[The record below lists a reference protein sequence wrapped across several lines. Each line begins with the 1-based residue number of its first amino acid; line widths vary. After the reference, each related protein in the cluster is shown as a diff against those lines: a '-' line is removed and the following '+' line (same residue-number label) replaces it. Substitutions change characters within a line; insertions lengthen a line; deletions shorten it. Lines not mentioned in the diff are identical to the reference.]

1 MVRESRQIIM
11 IGAENGALKNGKVGG
26 LADVIRDLPNA
37 LGRAGWSVTVIT
49 PSYGFLHT
57 VNPSKPVCT
66 VTFPFA
72 GTDHRGLFLEVQ
84 AMKPQENV
92 RHLVFEHPQIRG
104 NPIYSADLPD
114 QPFASDATKYAL
126 FCSAVGQFVLSCDD
140 ASVIHL
146 HDWHTATLF
155 LLRERHPSFS
165 RLKNYRIVFTIHNLS
180 YQGSRPLRGKHA
192 TVEEWFPELFTDTAW
207 MDKWADE
214 RYKAPTFTPMAA
226 GITHA
231 DMLNTVSHSYA
242 EEILLPSDP
251 KTGFHGGEGL
261 EKLLQEAKRERRLTG
276 ILNGIEYPG
285 DRIDHRV
292 PFSKLFDIIH
302 AEVLA
307 WNETLAPPP
316 PESIIER
323 ILHMRSRSAG
333 LLLTSVTRVSEQKIR
348 LLFERGSA
356 GKTAIDMILDIL
368 NRYNGFFILIG
379 NGDPK
384 YERLLEQC
392 AAVNNRFLY
401 LKLYSDIIAQA
412 LYANGTLFLMPSSF
426 EPCGI
431 TQMIAMRDGQPC
443 IVHATGGL
451 KDTVIDGVN
460 GFQFKG
466 GTIKEQVD
474 DLLAATK
481 RALKVY
487 SSDKDQWQKICTE
500 ARRVRFD
507 WEASARR
514 YIKEVYSPL

>member
-11 IGAENGALKNGKVGG
+11 IGAENGALKDGKIGG

-49 PSYGFLHT
+49 PAYGFLHT
-57 VNPSKPVCT
+57 VNPSKPVGT
-66 VTFPFA
+66 ITFPFS
-72 GTDHRGLFLEVQ
+72 GTDHSGLFFEVQ
-84 AMKPQENV
+84 ATKPQENV
-92 RHLVFEHPQIRG
+92 RHLVFEHAQIRG
-104 NPIYSADLPD
+104 NPIYSADPPD

-140 ASVIHL
+140 SSVIHL

-155 LLRERHPSFS
+155 FLRDRHPSFS
-165 RLKNYRIVFTIHNLS
+165 GLKNYRIVFTIHNLS
-180 YQGSRPLRGKHA
+180 YQGSRPMRGNHA
-192 TVEEWFPELFTDTAW
+192 TVEKWFPQLFTDTAW
-207 MDKWADE
+207 MDKWIDH

-226 GITHA
+226 AIEHA
-231 DMLNTVSHSYA
+231 DMLNTVSPTYA
-242 EEILLPSDP
+242 EEILTPSDTE
-251 KTGFHGGEGL
+251 KGFHGGEGL
-261 EKLLQEAKRERRLTG
+261 EKLLQKAKREHRLTG
-276 ILNGIEYPG
+276 ILNGIEYPS

-292 PFSKLFDIIH
+292 PFSKLLDIIQ

-307 WNETLAPPP
+307 SNEAHAPAL

-323 ILHMRSRSAG
+323 ILHMRSQPAG

-348 LLFERGSA
+348 LLFERGTA
-356 GKTAIDMILDIL
+356 GKSAIDMILNTLD
-368 NRYNGFFILIG
+368 RYNGFFILIG

-392 AAVNNRFLY
+392 AAANNRFLY

-412 LYANGTLFLMPSSF
+412 LYANGTIFLMPSSF

-466 GTIKEQVD
+466 GTTKEQVD
-474 DLLAATK
+474 NLLATTK
-481 RALKVY
+481 RALKLY
-487 SSDKDQWQKICTE
+487 SADEYQWQKISSE

-507 WEASARR
+507 WEASAGR
-514 YIKEVYSPL
+514 YIKEVYSPP